1 MIQIYS
7 IQTVEEALQCVQAG
21 AEAIGVAVATG
32 ANLPA
37 EVPEATCAEIFAA
50 LEGRAQRVLLVVT
63 QTEEETVEY
72 VRRLQPDILQLCG
85 NRLPATPEFAAQC
98 RAVRPGLRV
107 LQAVGVD
114 GQEAID
120 RAKYFACFC
129 DMLILDSIAPGIAG
143 IGAAGRTHDWS
154 IDAEI
159 VRSVNIPVI
168 VAGGLGPDNVE
179 ECIRQIHP
187 YGVDSLTKTSYKYSD
202 GVMEKDIDKV
212 RLFCQRADA
221 AAAEYENK

>member
-32 ANLPA
+32 ADLPA

-114 GQEAID
+114 GPGAID
-120 RAKYFACFC
+120 RAKYFAGFC

-159 VRSVNIPVI
+159 VRSVPCHV
-168 VAGGLGPDNVE
+168 VLAGGLDAENVRDAIE
-179 ECIRQIHP
+179 AVRP
-187 YGVDSLTKTSYKYSD
+187 WGVDSFTRTSDRLPD
-202 GVMEKDIDKV
+202 GGSRKNIEKV
-212 RLFCQRADA
+212 RAFVQA
-221 AAAEYENK
+221 AREALA

>member
-120 RAKYFACFC
+120 RAKYFAGFC

-159 VRSVNIPVI
+159 VRSVHCPV
-168 VAGGLGPDNVE
+168 VLAGGLDAENVRAAIE
-179 ECIRQIHP
+179 AVRP
-187 YGVDSLTKTSYKYSD
+187 WGVDSFTRTSDRLPD
-202 GVMEKDIDKV
+202 GGSRKNIEKV
-212 RLFCQRADA
+212 RAFVQA
-221 AAAEYENK
+221 AREAFA

>member
-114 GQEAID
+114 GPEPID
-120 RAKYFACFC
+120 RAKYFAGFC

-159 VRSVNIPVI
+159 VRSVPCHV
-168 VAGGLGPDNVE
+168 VLAGGLDAENVRAAIE
-179 ECIRQIHP
+179 AVRP
-187 YGVDSLTKTSYKYSD
+187 WGVDSFTRTSDRLPD
-202 GVMEKDIDKV
+202 GGSRKNIEKV
-212 RLFCQRADA
+212 RAFVQA
-221 AAAEYENK
+221 AREAFA

>member
-1 MIQIYS
+1 M
-7 IQTVEEALQCVQAG
+7 QAG

-85 NRLPATPEFAAQC
+85 NLLPATPELAAQC

-120 RAKYFACFC
+120 RAKYFAGFC

-159 VRSVNIPVI
+159 VRSVPCPV
-168 VAGGLGPDNVE
+168 VLAGGLDAENVRTAIE
-179 ECIRQIHP
+179 AVRP
-187 YGVDSLTKTSYKYSD
+187 WGVDSFTRTSDRLPD
-202 GVMEKDIDKV
+202 GGSRKDIEKV
-212 RLFCQRADA
+212 RAFVQA
-221 AAAEYENK
+221 AREAFA

>member
-32 ANLPA
+32 ADLPA

-114 GQEAID
+114 GPEAID
-120 RAKYFACFC
+120 RAKYFAGFC

-159 VRSVNIPVI
+159 VRSVPCHV
-168 VAGGLGPDNVE
+168 VLAGGLDAENVRAAIE
-179 ECIRQIHP
+179 AVRP
-187 YGVDSLTKTSYKYSD
+187 WGVDSFTRTSDRLPD
-202 GVMEKDIDKV
+202 GGSRKNIEKV
-212 RLFCQRADA
+212 RAFVQA
-221 AAAEYENK
+221 AREALA

>member
-85 NRLPATPEFAAQC
+85 NLLPATPEFAAQC

-114 GQEAID
+114 GPEAID
-120 RAKYFACFC
+120 RAKYFAGFC

-159 VRSVNIPVI
+159 VRSVPCPV
-168 VAGGLGPDNVE
+168 VLAGGLDAENVRAAIE
-179 ECIRQIHP
+179 AVRP
-187 YGVDSLTKTSYKYSD
+187 WGVDSFTRTSDRLPD
-202 GVMEKDIDKV
+202 GGSRKNIEKV
-212 RLFCQRADA
+212 RAFVQA
-221 AAAEYENK
+221 AREALA

>member
-1 MIQIYS
+1 M
-7 IQTVEEALQCVQAG
+7 QCVQAG

-114 GQEAID
+114 GPEAID
-120 RAKYFACFC
+120 RAKYFAGFC

-159 VRSVNIPVI
+159 VRSVPCHV
-168 VAGGLGPDNVE
+168 VLAGGLDAENVRAAIE
-179 ECIRQIHP
+179 AVRP
-187 YGVDSLTKTSYKYSD
+187 WGVDSFTRTSDRLPD
-202 GVMEKDIDKV
+202 GGSRKNIEKV
-212 RLFCQRADA
+212 RAFVQA
-221 AAAEYENK
+221 AREAFA

>member
-114 GQEAID
+114 GPEAID
-120 RAKYFACFC
+120 RAKYFAGFC

-154 IDAEI
+154 IDAKI
-159 VRSVNIPVI
+159 VRSVPCPV
-168 VAGGLGPDNVE
+168 VLAGGLDAENVRAAIE
-179 ECIRQIHP
+179 AVRP
-187 YGVDSLTKTSYKYSD
+187 WGVDSFTRTSDRLPD
-202 GVMEKDIDKV
+202 GSSRKNIEKV
-212 RLFCQRADA
+212 RAFVQA
-221 AAAEYENK
+221 AHEAFA

>member
-98 RAVRPGLRV
+98 RAVRPGLRI

-114 GQEAID
+114 GPEAID
-120 RAKYFACFC
+120 RAKYFAGFC

-143 IGAAGRTHDWS
+143 IGAAGRTHGWS

-159 VRSVNIPVI
+159 VRSVPCPV
-168 VAGGLGPDNVE
+168 VLAGGLDAENVRAAIE
-179 ECIRQIHP
+179 AVRP
-187 YGVDSLTKTSYKYSD
+187 WGVDSFTRTSDRLPD
-202 GVMEKDIDKV
+202 GGSRKNIEKV
-212 RLFCQRADA
+212 RAFVQA
-221 AAAEYENK
+221 AREAFA

>member
-21 AEAIGVAVATG
+21 AEAIGVAVSTG

-114 GQEAID
+114 GPEAID
-120 RAKYFACFC
+120 RAKYFAGFC

-159 VRSVNIPVI
+159 VRSVPCHV
-168 VAGGLGPDNVE
+168 VLAGGLDAENVRAAIE
-179 ECIRQIHP
+179 AVRP
-187 YGVDSLTKTSYKYSD
+187 WGVDSFTRTSDRLPD
-202 GVMEKDIDKV
+202 GGSRKNIEKV
-212 RLFCQRADA
+212 RAFVQA
-221 AAAEYENK
+221 AREAFA

>member
-120 RAKYFACFC
+120 RAKYFAGFC

-159 VRSVNIPVI
+159 VRSVPCHV
-168 VAGGLGPDNVE
+168 VLAGGLDAENVRAAIE
-179 ECIRQIHP
+179 AVRP
-187 YGVDSLTKTSYKYSD
+187 WGVDSFTRTSDRLPDSGSRKNI
-202 GVMEKDIDKV
+202 EKV
-212 RLFCQRADA
+212 RAFVQA
-221 AAAEYENK
+221 AREAFA

>member
-7 IQTVEEALQCVQAG
+7 IQSVEEALQCVQAG

-32 ANLPA
+32 ADLPA

-63 QTEEETVEY
+63 PTEEETVEY

-85 NRLPATPEFAAQC
+85 NRLPATPELAAQC

-114 GQEAID
+114 GPGAID
-120 RAKYFACFC
+120 RAKYFAGFC

-159 VRSVNIPVI
+159 VRSVPCPV
-168 VAGGLGPDNVE
+168 VLAGGLDAENVKAAIE
-179 ECIRQIHP
+179 AVRP
-187 YGVDSLTKTSYKYSD
+187 WGVDSFTRTSDRLPD
-202 GVMEKDIDKV
+202 GGSRKNIEKV
-212 RLFCQRADA
+212 RAFVQA
-221 AAAEYENK
+221 AREAFA

>member
-32 ANLPA
+32 ADLPA
-37 EVPEATCAEIFAA
+37 EVSEATCAEIFAA

-63 QTEEETVEY
+63 PTEEETVEY

-85 NRLPATPEFAAQC
+85 NQLPATPELAAQC

-114 GQEAID
+114 GPGAID
-120 RAKYFACFC
+120 RAKYFAGFC

-159 VRSVNIPVI
+159 VRSVPCPV
-168 VAGGLGPDNVE
+168 VLAGGLDAENVKAAIE
-179 ECIRQIHP
+179 AVRP
-187 YGVDSLTKTSYKYSD
+187 WGVDSFTRTSDRLPD
-202 GVMEKDIDKV
+202 GGSRKNIEKV
-212 RLFCQRADA
+212 RAFVQA
-221 AAAEYENK
+221 AREAFA

>member
-114 GQEAID
+114 GPEAID
-120 RAKYFACFC
+120 RAKYFAGFC

-159 VRSVNIPVI
+159 VRSVPCPV
-168 VAGGLGPDNVE
+168 VLAGGLDAENVRAAIE
-179 ECIRQIHP
+179 AVRP
-187 YGVDSLTKTSYKYSD
+187 WGVDSFTRTSDRLSD
-202 GVMEKDIDKV
+202 GGSRKNIEKV
-212 RLFCQRADA
+212 RAFVQA
-221 AAAEYENK
+221 AREAFT

>member
-21 AEAIGVAVATG
+21 AETIGVAVATG

-114 GQEAID
+114 GPEAID
-120 RAKYFACFC
+120 RAKYFAGFC

-159 VRSVNIPVI
+159 VRSVPCHV
-168 VAGGLGPDNVE
+168 VLAGGLDAENVRAAIE
-179 ECIRQIHP
+179 AVRP
-187 YGVDSLTKTSYKYSD
+187 WGVDSFTRTSDRLPD
-202 GVMEKDIDKV
+202 GGSRKNIEKV
-212 RLFCQRADA
+212 RAFVQA
-221 AAAEYENK
+221 AREAFA

>member
-37 EVPEATCAEIFAA
+37 EVPEASCAEIFAA

-114 GQEAID
+114 GPEAID
-120 RAKYFACFC
+120 RAKYFAGFC

-159 VRSVNIPVI
+159 VRSVPCPV
-168 VAGGLGPDNVE
+168 VLAGGLDAENVRAAIE
-179 ECIRQIHP
+179 AVRP
-187 YGVDSLTKTSYKYSD
+187 WGVDSFTRTSDRLPD
-202 GVMEKDIDKV
+202 GGSRKNIEKV
-212 RLFCQRADA
+212 RAFVQA
-221 AAAEYENK
+221 AREAFA

>member
-114 GQEAID
+114 GPEAID
-120 RAKYFACFC
+120 RAKYFAGFC

-159 VRSVNIPVI
+159 VRSVPCHV
-168 VAGGLGPDNVE
+168 VLAGGLDAENVRVAIE
-179 ECIRQIHP
+179 AVRP
-187 YGVDSLTKTSYKYSD
+187 WGVDSFTRTSDRLPNGGSRKNI
-202 GVMEKDIDKV
+202 EKV
-212 RLFCQRADA
+212 RAFVQA
-221 AAAEYENK
+221 AREAFA

>member
-7 IQTVEEALQCVQAG
+7 IQTVDEALQCVQAG

-63 QTEEETVEY
+63 PTEEETVEY

-85 NRLPATPEFAAQC
+85 NRLPATPELAAQC

-114 GQEAID
+114 GPGAID
-120 RAKYFACFC
+120 RAKYFAGFC

-159 VRSVNIPVI
+159 VRSVPCPV
-168 VAGGLGPDNVE
+168 VLAGGLDAENVKAAIE
-179 ECIRQIHP
+179 AVRP
-187 YGVDSLTKTSYKYSD
+187 WGVDSFTRTSDRLPD
-202 GVMEKDIDKV
+202 GGSRKNIEKV
-212 RLFCQRADA
+212 RAFVQA
-221 AAAEYENK
+221 AREAFA

>member
-7 IQTVEEALQCVQAG
+7 IQTVKEALQCVQAG

-37 EVPEATCAEIFAA
+37 EVSEATCAEIFAA

-114 GQEAID
+114 GPEAIG
-120 RAKYFACFC
+120 RAKYFAGFC

-159 VRSVNIPVI
+159 VRSVPCPV
-168 VAGGLGPDNVE
+168 VLAGGLDAENVRAAIE
-179 ECIRQIHP
+179 AVRP
-187 YGVDSLTKTSYKYSD
+187 WGVDSFTRTSDRLPD
-202 GVMEKDIDKV
+202 GGSRKNIEKV
-212 RLFCQRADA
+212 RAFVQA
-221 AAAEYENK
+221 AREAFA

>member
-37 EVPEATCAEIFAA
+37 EVPEATCVEIFAA

-114 GQEAID
+114 GPEAID
-120 RAKYFACFC
+120 RAKCFAGFC

-159 VRSVNIPVI
+159 VRSVPCPV
-168 VAGGLGPDNVE
+168 VLAGGLDAENVRAAIE
-179 ECIRQIHP
+179 AVRP
-187 YGVDSLTKTSYKYSD
+187 WGVDSFTRTSDRLPD
-202 GVMEKDIDKV
+202 GGSRKNIEKV
-212 RLFCQRADA
+212 RAFVQA
-221 AAAEYENK
+221 AREAFA

>member
-32 ANLPA
+32 ADLPA

-63 QTEEETVEY
+63 PTEEETVEY

-85 NRLPATPEFAAQC
+85 NRLPATPELAAQC
-98 RAVRPGLRV
+98 RAVRPGLRI

-114 GQEAID
+114 GPEAID
-120 RAKYFACFC
+120 RAKYFAGFC

-159 VRSVNIPVI
+159 VRSVPCPV
-168 VAGGLGPDNVE
+168 VLAGGLDAENVRAAIE
-179 ECIRQIHP
+179 AVRP
-187 YGVDSLTKTSYKYSD
+187 WGVDSFTRTSDRLPD
-202 GVMEKDIDKV
+202 GGSRKNIEKV
-212 RLFCQRADA
+212 RAFVQA
-221 AAAEYENK
+221 AREALA

>member
-120 RAKYFACFC
+120 RAKYFAGFC

-159 VRSVNIPVI
+159 VRSVPCPV
-168 VAGGLGPDNVE
+168 VLAGGLDAENVRAAIE
-179 ECIRQIHP
+179 AVRP
-187 YGVDSLTKTSYKYSD
+187 WGVDSFTRTSDRLSD
-202 GVMEKDIDKV
+202 GGSRKNIEKV
-212 RLFCQRADA
+212 RAFVQA
-221 AAAEYENK
+221 AREAFA

>member
-114 GQEAID
+114 GPEAID
-120 RAKYFACFC
+120 RAKYFAGFC

-159 VRSVNIPVI
+159 VRSVPCHV
-168 VAGGLGPDNVE
+168 VLAGGLDAENVRSAIE
-179 ECIRQIHP
+179 AVRP
-187 YGVDSLTKTSYKYSD
+187 WGVDSFTRTSDRLPD
-202 GVMEKDIDKV
+202 GGSRKNIEKV
-212 RLFCQRADA
+212 RAFVQA
-221 AAAEYENK
+221 AHEAFA

>member
-114 GQEAID
+114 GPEAID
-120 RAKYFACFC
+120 RAKYFAGFC

-159 VRSVNIPVI
+159 VRSVPCPV
-168 VAGGLGPDNVE
+168 VLAGGVDAENVRAAIE
-179 ECIRQIHP
+179 AVRP
-187 YGVDSLTKTSYKYSD
+187 WGVDSFTRTSDRLPD
-202 GVMEKDIDKV
+202 GGSRKNIEKV
-212 RLFCQRADA
+212 RAFVQA
-221 AAAEYENK
+221 AREAFA

>member
-50 LEGRAQRVLLVVT
+50 LEGHAQRVLLVVT

-85 NRLPATPEFAAQC
+85 NLLPATPEFAAQC

-114 GQEAID
+114 GPEAID
-120 RAKYFACFC
+120 RAKYFAGFC

-159 VRSVNIPVI
+159 VRSVPCPV
-168 VAGGLGPDNVE
+168 VLAGGLDAENVRAAIE
-179 ECIRQIHP
+179 AVRP
-187 YGVDSLTKTSYKYSD
+187 WGVDSFTRTSDRLPD
-202 GVMEKDIDKV
+202 GGSRKNIEKV
-212 RLFCQRADA
+212 RAFVQA
-221 AAAEYENK
+221 AREALA

>member
-120 RAKYFACFC
+120 RAKYFAGFC

-159 VRSVNIPVI
+159 VRSVPCPV
-168 VAGGLGPDNVE
+168 VLAGGLDAENVKAAIE
-179 ECIRQIHP
+179 AVRP
-187 YGVDSLTKTSYKYSD
+187 WGVDSFTRTSDRLPD
-202 GVMEKDIDKV
+202 GGSRKNIEKV
-212 RLFCQRADA
+212 RAFVQA
-221 AAAEYENK
+221 AREAFA

>member
-50 LEGRAQRVLLVVT
+50 LKGRAQRVLLVVT

-114 GQEAID
+114 GPEAID
-120 RAKYFACFC
+120 RAKYFAGFC

-159 VRSVNIPVI
+159 VRSVPCPV
-168 VAGGLGPDNVE
+168 VLAGGLDAENVRAAIE
-179 ECIRQIHP
+179 AVRP
-187 YGVDSLTKTSYKYSD
+187 WGVDSFTRTSDRLSD
-202 GVMEKDIDKV
+202 GGSRKNIEKV
-212 RLFCQRADA
+212 RAFVQA
-221 AAAEYENK
+221 AREAFA

>member
-107 LQAVGVD
+107 LQAVGVN
-114 GQEAID
+114 GPEAID
-120 RAKYFACFC
+120 RAKYFAGFC

-159 VRSVNIPVI
+159 VRSVPCHV
-168 VAGGLGPDNVE
+168 VLAGGLDAENVRTAIE
-179 ECIRQIHP
+179 AVRP
-187 YGVDSLTKTSYKYSD
+187 WGVDSFTRTSDRLPD
-202 GVMEKDIDKV
+202 GGSRKNIEKV
-212 RLFCQRADA
+212 RAFVQA
-221 AAAEYENK
+221 AREAFD

>member
-120 RAKYFACFC
+120 RAKYFAGFC
-129 DMLILDSIAPGIAG
+129 DMLILDSIAG

-159 VRSVNIPVI
+159 VRSVPCPV
-168 VAGGLGPDNVE
+168 VLAGGLDAENVRAAIE
-179 ECIRQIHP
+179 AVRP
-187 YGVDSLTKTSYKYSD
+187 WGVDSFTRTSDRLPD
-202 GVMEKDIDKV
+202 GGSRKNIEKV
-212 RLFCQRADA
+212 RAFVQA
-221 AAAEYENK
+221 AREAFA

>member
-85 NRLPATPEFAAQC
+85 NLLPATPELAAQC

-114 GQEAID
+114 GPEAVD
-120 RAKYFACFC
+120 RAKYFAGFC

-143 IGAAGRTHDWS
+143 IGAADRTHDWS

-159 VRSVNIPVI
+159 VRSVPCPV
-168 VAGGLGPDNVE
+168 VLAGGLDAENVRTAIE
-179 ECIRQIHP
+179 AVRP
-187 YGVDSLTKTSYKYSD
+187 WGVDSFTRTSDRLPD
-202 GVMEKDIDKV
+202 GGSRKNIEKV
-212 RLFCQRADA
+212 RAFVQA
-221 AAAEYENK
+221 AHEAFA

>member
-7 IQTVEEALQCVQAG
+7 TQTVEEALQCVQAG

-85 NRLPATPEFAAQC
+85 NLLPATPEFAAQC

-114 GQEAID
+114 GPEAID
-120 RAKYFACFC
+120 RAKYFAGFC

-159 VRSVNIPVI
+159 VRSVPCHV
-168 VAGGLGPDNVE
+168 VLAGGLDAENVRAAIE
-179 ECIRQIHP
+179 AVRP
-187 YGVDSLTKTSYKYSD
+187 WGVDSFTRTSDRLPD
-202 GVMEKDIDKV
+202 GGSRKNIEKV
-212 RLFCQRADA
+212 RAFVQA
-221 AAAEYENK
+221 AREAFA

>member
-85 NRLPATPEFAAQC
+85 NRLPATPELAAQC

-114 GQEAID
+114 GPEAID
-120 RAKYFACFC
+120 RAKYFAGFC

-159 VRSVNIPVI
+159 VRSVPCHV
-168 VAGGLGPDNVE
+168 VLAGGLDAENVRAAIE
-179 ECIRQIHP
+179 AVRP
-187 YGVDSLTKTSYKYSD
+187 WGVDSFTRTSDRLPGGGSRKNI
-202 GVMEKDIDKV
+202 EKV
-212 RLFCQRADA
+212 RAFVQA
-221 AAAEYENK
+221 AREAFA

>member
-7 IQTVEEALQCVQAG
+7 IQTVDEALQCVQAG

-114 GQEAID
+114 GPEAID
-120 RAKYFACFC
+120 RAKYFAGFC

-159 VRSVNIPVI
+159 VRSVPCHV
-168 VAGGLGPDNVE
+168 VLAGGLDAENVRAAIE
-179 ECIRQIHP
+179 AVRP
-187 YGVDSLTKTSYKYSD
+187 WGVDSFTRTSDRLPD
-202 GVMEKDIDKV
+202 GGSRKNIEKV
-212 RLFCQRADA
+212 RAFVQA
-221 AAAEYENK
+221 AREAFA

>member
-85 NRLPATPEFAAQC
+85 NLLPATPEFAAQC

-114 GQEAID
+114 GPEAID
-120 RAKYFACFC
+120 RAKYFAGFC

-159 VRSVNIPVI
+159 VRSVPCHV
-168 VAGGLGPDNVE
+168 VLAGGLDAENVRAAIE
-179 ECIRQIHP
+179 AVRP
-187 YGVDSLTKTSYKYSD
+187 WGVDSFTRTSDRLPD
-202 GVMEKDIDKV
+202 GGSRKNIEKV
-212 RLFCQRADA
+212 RAFVQA
-221 AAAEYENK
+221 AREALA

>member
-1 MIQIYS
+1 M
-7 IQTVEEALQCVQAG
+7 QAG

-85 NRLPATPEFAAQC
+85 NLLPATPEFAAQC

-114 GQEAID
+114 GPEAID
-120 RAKYFACFC
+120 RAKYFAGFC

-159 VRSVNIPVI
+159 VRSVPCHV
-168 VAGGLGPDNVE
+168 VLAGGLDAENVRAAIE
-179 ECIRQIHP
+179 AVHP
-187 YGVDSLTKTSYKYSD
+187 WGVDSFSRTSDRLPD
-202 GVMEKDIDKV
+202 GGSRKNIEKV
-212 RLFCQRADA
+212 RAFVQA
-221 AAAEYENK
+221 AREAFA

>member
-21 AEAIGVAVATG
+21 AETIGVAVATG

-114 GQEAID
+114 GPEAID
-120 RAKYFACFC
+120 RAKYFAGFC

-159 VRSVNIPVI
+159 VRSVPCPV
-168 VAGGLGPDNVE
+168 VLAGGLDAENVRTAIE
-179 ECIRQIHP
+179 AVRP
-187 YGVDSLTKTSYKYSD
+187 WGVDSFTRTSDRLPD
-202 GVMEKDIDKV
+202 GGSRKNIEKV
-212 RLFCQRADA
+212 RAFVQA
-221 AAAEYENK
+221 AREAFA

>member
-85 NRLPATPEFAAQC
+85 NLLPATPEFAAQC

-114 GQEAID
+114 GPEAID
-120 RAKYFACFC
+120 RAKYFAGFC

-159 VRSVNIPVI
+159 VRSVPCHV
-168 VAGGLGPDNVE
+168 VLAGGLDAENVRAAIE
-179 ECIRQIHP
+179 AVRP
-187 YGVDSLTKTSYKYSD
+187 WGVDSFTRTSDRLPD
-202 GVMEKDIDKV
+202 GGSRKNIEKV
-212 RLFCQRADA
+212 HAFVQA
-221 AAAEYENK
+221 AREAFA

>member
-63 QTEEETVEY
+63 PTEEETVEY

-85 NRLPATPEFAAQC
+85 NRLPATPELAAQC

-114 GQEAID
+114 GPGAID
-120 RAKYFACFC
+120 RAKYFAGFC

-159 VRSVNIPVI
+159 VRSVPCPV
-168 VAGGLGPDNVE
+168 VLAGGLDAENVKAAIE
-179 ECIRQIHP
+179 AVRP
-187 YGVDSLTKTSYKYSD
+187 WGVDSFTRTSDRLPD
-202 GVMEKDIDKV
+202 GGSRKNIEKV
-212 RLFCQRADA
+212 RAFVQA
-221 AAAEYENK
+221 AREAFA

>member
-107 LQAVGVD
+107 LQAVGVN
-114 GQEAID
+114 GPEAID
-120 RAKYFACFC
+120 RAKYFAGFC

-159 VRSVNIPVI
+159 VRSVPCPV
-168 VAGGLGPDNVE
+168 VLAGGLDAENVKAAIE
-179 ECIRQIHP
+179 AVRP
-187 YGVDSLTKTSYKYSD
+187 WGVDSFTRTSDRLPD
-202 GVMEKDIDKV
+202 GGSRKNIEKV
-212 RLFCQRADA
+212 RAFVQA
-221 AAAEYENK
+221 AREAFA

>member
-85 NRLPATPEFAAQC
+85 NLLPATPEFAAQC

-114 GQEAID
+114 GPEAID
-120 RAKYFACFC
+120 RTKYFAGFC

-159 VRSVNIPVI
+159 VRSVPCHV
-168 VAGGLGPDNVE
+168 VLAGGLDAENVRAAIE
-179 ECIRQIHP
+179 AVRP
-187 YGVDSLTKTSYKYSD
+187 WGVDSFTRTSDRLPD
-202 GVMEKDIDKV
+202 GGSRKNIEKV
-212 RLFCQRADA
+212 RAFVQA
-221 AAAEYENK
+221 AREAFA